1 MSATIQKLPGKITIP
16 RLLSKKINKEKIV
29 ALTATDYPFARILDE
44 SGIDLML
51 VGDSLGMTRLGY
63 ESTLPVGMEEMMVH
77 LLAVR
82 RAVKHALLVADMPYG
97 SYHLDTR
104 SALKNAL
111 MLIKQGGAEA
121 VKLEGGG
128 KRARLIRRLLEAEI
142 PVMGHIG
149 LVPQSVHSMGGYKV
163 QGKTPQA
170 AQGLLE
176 DAMALQEA
184 GAFSLVLEGIP
195 QALGG
200 RITSELRIPTIG
212 IGAGIFCD
220 GQILVTEDILGM
232 SFSSAPKFVRQY
244 ADLKEVISRAVGQY
258 RDDCMA
264 GTFPSSAESYYLEGD
279 AGLKITAG
287 HASR

>member
-16 RLLSKKINKEKIV
+16 WLLAKKINKEKIV
-29 ALTATDYPFARILDE
+29 ALTAYDYPFARILDE
-44 SGIDLML
+44 SGIDLLL

-97 SYHLDTR
+97 SYHVDTR

-121 VKLEGGG
+121 VKLEGGSR
-128 KRARLIRRLLEAEI
+128 RARLVRRLVEAEI

-163 QGKTPQA
+163 QGRTPQA
-170 AQGLLE
+170 AQALLE

-195 QALGG
+195 QALAA

-244 ADLKEVISRAVGQY
+244 TNLKEMISKAAGQY
-258 RDDCMA
+258 RDDCLA
-264 GTFPSSAESYYLEGD
+264 GTFPSSAESYRLEGD
-279 AGLKITAG
+279 AGLKRTAG

>member
-29 ALTATDYPFARILDE
+29 ALTATDYPLARILDE

-128 KRARLIRRLLEAEI
+128 KRARLIRRLVEAEI

-258 RDDCMA
+258 RDDCLA
-264 GTFPSSAESYYLEGD
+264 GTFPSPAESYYLEGD